1 MESLGSV
8 NRWAMDNMGPSVSRW
23 SATAVMRASGL
34 TAWSDAHKRAY
45 GVTMMG
51 SIGDVVRRTPDLRSL
66 DDNDFRILKSKG
78 VTEQDFAIWK
88 LADQEDWGN
97 GNTTMLTPKV
107 SCAFLMQHYSILAP
121 LSASDLRLC
130 AVCSVQCRKKL
141 IWP

>member
-1 MESLGSV
+1 
-8 NRWAMDNMGPSVSRW
+8 
-23 SATAVMRASGL
+23 
-34 TAWSDAHKRAY
+34 
-45 GVTMMG
+45 
-51 SIGDVVRRTPDLRSL
+51 
-66 DDNDFRILKSKG
+66 

-97 GNTTMLTPKV
+97 GNTTMLTPE
-107 SCAFLMQHYSILAP
+107 SIMRIPDAALQHIGP